1 MGPLLEG
8 LVKLQFVENRLR
20 AVNGK
25 LTRCRRGVIFQE
37 NQVRSLQSGFAAKKE
52 EIKLTRVQSDR
63 LELELNGR
71 EERIS
76 KMRGALNMA
85 KTNKE
90 YSAVLTELNTA
101 KADNTKLESEVL
113 DLMKNIEAD
122 EGECLEIQAQ
132 IDEQKKKLEDIR
144 KSAEGQ
150 AVRLEEDIAEIKV
163 EWDESAGAVPVEVL
177 EIFRRTADTYD
188 GEAIA
193 DVEMHDERT
202 EVYSCGG
209 CFMRIPA
216 ETVNQLMTRDEILR
230 CTSCSRILVLKKDFG
245 V

>member
-8 LVKLQFVENRLR
+8 LVKLQLVENRLR

-37 NQVRSLQSGFAAKKE
+37 NQVRSLQSGFEAKKE

-63 LELELNGR
+63 LELELRGR

-76 KMRGALNMA
+76 KMRSVLNMA

-90 YSAVLTELNTA
+90 YSAILTELNTA
-101 KADNTKLESEVL
+101 KADNSKLESEVL
-113 DLMKNIEAD
+113 ELMKNIEAD
-122 EGECLEIQAQ
+122 EGECLEIQIQ

-144 KSAEGQ
+144 KSAEEQ
-150 AVRLEEDIAEIKV
+150 AVKLEGDVAEIKV
-163 EWDESAGAVPVEVL
+163 EWDEAAKSVPADAL
-177 EIFRRTADTYD
+177 EIFQRTADTYD
-188 GEAIA
+188 GEATA

-202 EVYSCGG
+202 GVYSCGG
-209 CFMRIPA
+209 CFMRVPA
-216 ETVNQLMTRDEILR
+216 ETVNQLMTNDDILR
-230 CTSCSRILVLKKDFG
+230 CTSCARILFLKKDFG
-245 V
+245 M

>member
-8 LVKLQFVENRLR
+8 LVKLQLVENRLR

-37 NQVRSLQSGFAAKKE
+37 NQVRSLQSGYEAKKE

-76 KMRGALNMA
+76 KMRSALNMA

-101 KADNTKLESEVL
+101 KADNTKLEAEVL

-122 EGECLEIQAQ
+122 EGECLETQGQ
-132 IDEQKKKLEDIR
+132 IDEQKKKLEEVR
-144 KSAEGQ
+144 NTANEQ
-150 AVRLEEDIAEIKV
+150 AVKLEADVAEIKV
-163 EWDESAGAVPVEVL
+163 EWDEAAGAVPAEVL

-216 ETVNQLMTRDEILR
+216 ETVNQLMSKDEILR
-230 CTSCSRILVLKKDFG
+230 CTSCSRILVLRKDFSM
-245 V
+245 

>member
-8 LVKLQFVENRLR
+8 LAKLQLVENRLR
-20 AVNGK
+20 AVSGK
-25 LTRCRRGVIFQE
+25 LARCRRGVIFQE
-37 NQVRSLQSGFAAKKE
+37 NQVRSLQGGYEAKKE
-52 EIKLTRVQSDR
+52 EIKLTRMQSDR

-90 YSAVLTELNTA
+90 YSAILTELNTA
-101 KADNTKLESEVL
+101 KADNTKLETEVL
-113 DLMKNIEAD
+113 DLMKNIETD

-132 IDEQKKKLEDIR
+132 IDEQKKKLEETR
-144 KSAEGQ
+144 KSAGKQ
-150 AVRLEEDIAEIKV
+150 AVKLEEDIAEIQV
-163 EWDESAGAVPVEVL
+163 EWDQAAKAVPAEVL
-177 EIFRRTADTYD
+177 EVFQRTADNYD

-193 DVEMHDERT
+193 DIEMHDERT
-202 EVYSCGG
+202 EAYSCGG
-209 CFMRIPA
+209 CFMRVTA
-216 ETVNQLMTRDEILR
+216 ETVNQLMTKDEILR
-230 CTSCSRILVLKKDFG
+230 CTSCSRILILRKDFG

>member
-1 MGPLLEG
+1 
-8 LVKLQFVENRLR
+8 
-20 AVNGK
+20 
-25 LTRCRRGVIFQE
+25 VIFQE
-37 NQVRSLQSGFAAKKE
+37 NHVRSLQSGLEAKKE

-76 KMRGALNMA
+76 KLRSALNMA

-90 YSAVLTELNTA
+90 YSAILTELNTA
-101 KADNTKLESEVL
+101 KADNTKLEAEVL

-122 EGECLEIQAQ
+122 EGECLDIQVQ
-132 IDEQKKKLEDIR
+132 IDEQKKKLEDVR
-144 KSAEGQ
+144 NSANEQ
-150 AVRLEEDIAEIKV
+150 TAKLEADIAEIKV
-163 EWDESAGAVPVEVL
+163 EWDVAAGSVSAEVL
-177 EIFRRTADTYD
+177 EVFRRTADTYD

-230 CTSCSRILVLKKDFG
+230 CTSCSRILVLRKDFG
-245 V
+245 I

>member
-8 LVKLQFVENRLR
+8 LIKLQLVENRLR

-37 NQVRSLQSGFAAKKE
+37 NQVRSLQSGYEAKKE

-90 YSAVLTELNTA
+90 YSAILTELNTA
-101 KADNTKLESEVL
+101 KADNTKLEAEVL
-113 DLMKNIEAD
+113 EMMKNIEAD
-122 EGECLEIQAQ
+122 EGQCLEIQSQ
-132 IDEQKKKLEDIR
+132 IDEQKKKLEDVR
-144 KSAEGQ
+144 KLAEEQ
-150 AVRLEEDIAEIKV
+150 AVKLEKDVEEIKG
-163 EWDESAGAVPVEVL
+163 EWDAAAKAVPVEVL
-177 EIFRRTADTYD
+177 EVFQRIADTYD

-202 EVYSCGG
+202 GVYSCGG
-209 CFMRIPA
+209 CFMRMPA
-216 ETVNQLMTRDEILR
+216 ETVNQLMTKDDILR
-230 CTSCSRILVLKKDFG
+230 CTSCSRILVLRKDFDL
-245 V
+245 